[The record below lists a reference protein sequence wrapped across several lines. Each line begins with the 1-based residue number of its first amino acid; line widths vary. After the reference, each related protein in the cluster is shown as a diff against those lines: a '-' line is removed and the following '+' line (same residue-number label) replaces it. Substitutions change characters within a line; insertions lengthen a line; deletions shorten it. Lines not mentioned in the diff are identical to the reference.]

1 MAIYRAHFRWPL
13 VPQSDTVA
21 RYAEVLARSAGYPC
35 SASIVREKSG
45 GVSAILS
52 FPPVSK
58 NNFLE
63 LSEHL
68 CLLEFAPVAF
78 FWAHATRSV
87 QELGGVFTKP
97 VMSDRLDW
105 TARQWK
111 DLKWTERSLIK
122 LGFGASIT

>member
-21 RYAEVLARSAGYPC
+21 RYVEVLAKSAGYPC
-35 SASIVREKSG
+35 SVTGVRQKVG

-52 FPPVSK
+52 FQPVSK
-58 NNFLE
+58 NNLVE
-63 LSEHL
+63 LSEDL

-87 QELGGVFTKP
+87 QGLGGVFTKP
-97 VMSDRLDW
+97 VISDRQDW

-111 DLKWTERSLIK
+111 ELAWTERSLIQ